1 MGTCRAGFL
10 LFTGALSGGLLLQNP
25 GGVRAAVTVK
35 TVTYNGWKGAQ
46 QLSNGTVEIVVV
58 PQIGRIMRYGFAGG
72 ANVLWNNAALNGK
85 TTDLNAPGK
94 DWINYGGDK
103 LWPAPQERWGWPPD
117 RLLDSGA
124 QTIKALPNH
133 HLLLTGPVVK
143 ALGIQFRREIAL
155 DETGSGVTI
164 TNTLVNTGTADVDWS
179 IWQVAQ
185 IDNPSEARLMRNP
198 QGRFPNGFF
207 TFSGMDVDAESLT
220 ATDTVVTLKRHATQS
235 AKIGVDSPTGQ
246 LQAVTMGGTFT
257 FTAHYEMGA
266 TYPDS
271 GCAQQIYT
279 NPDPNKY
286 VELELLGPMLPLKPN
301 ASRVFVTHWSLT
313 K

>member
-1 MGTCRAGFL
+1 M
-10 LFTGALSGGLLLQNP
+10 QNP
-25 GGVRAAVTVK
+25 GGAQAAVTVK
-35 TVTYNGWKGAQ
+35 TVVYNGWKGAQ

-72 ANVLWNNAALNGK
+72 ANALWNNTALNGK

-124 QTIKALPNH
+124 QTIKVLPNH

-155 DETGSGVTI
+155 DETGSGVSI

-207 TFSGMDVDAESLT
+207 TFSGMDVDTESLT
-220 ATDTVVTLKRHATQS
+220 ETDTAVMLKRHATRS

>member
-1 MGTCRAGFL
+1 MQS
-10 LFTGALSGGLLLQNP
+10 LSGAQG
-25 GGVRAAVTVK
+25 AVTVK
-35 TVTYNGWKGAQ
+35 TVTYNGWKNATQIANGA
-46 QLSNGTVEIVVV
+46 VEIVVV
-58 PQIGRIMRYGFAGG
+58 PQIGRIMRYGFTGN
-72 ANVLWNNAALNGK
+72 ANVLWNNVALNGK

-117 RLLDSGA
+117 RTLDSA
-124 QTIKALPNH
+124 PHTLKVLPNH
-133 HLLLTGPVVK
+133 HLLLTGPVCK
-143 ALGIQFRREIAL
+143 ALGVQFRREIAL

-164 TNTLVNTGTADVDWS
+164 TNTLVNVGTEDVDWS

-185 IDNPSEARLMRNP
+185 IDNPTEARLTRNP
-198 QGRFPNGFF
+198 QGRFPNSYFA
-207 TFSGMDVDAESLT
+207 FSGMDVDAEALT
-220 ATDTVVTLKRHATQS
+220 QTDTQVVLKRHPTKS
-235 AKIGVDSPTGQ
+235 VKIGVDSPTGQ
-246 LQAVTMGGTFT
+246 LQAVTAGGTFT
-257 FTAHYEMGA
+257 FTAPFEKGA

-286 VELELLGPMLPLKPN
+286 VELELLGPMLPLKPT
-301 ASRVFVTHWSLT
+301 ATRAFVTHWSLT